1 MQLTGIAD
9 IHLHTTH
16 SDGTATVAQMLERA
30 AEARVQVV
38 AVTDHDTVAGALEA
52 RRMASQFGVDV
63 IVGEEISTQEGHLLA
78 LFIDSYI
85 APRQSAATTIAAVH
99 AQGGLCI
106 APHPYD
112 WAVVSLGRYGL
123 RERCATDWPFD
134 AIEVFNASLAWPR
147 HRCNA
152 RALAVATAL
161 GLPAVG
167 GSDAHSSATLGAGFT
182 CFAGSTAGDLYHAI
196 GTGEVAYGGQSWSLA
211 QYADITLRS
220 VRQRRLYGAVK
231 LACTDLPFLSRP
243 TGQQRALFKPAISGP
258 GGPAR
263 IAEQFQL

>member
-147 HRCNA
+147 HRCIRPSASPPVGRAIAATRGRSPSPPRWVCRQSAAAMPTQAPRSA
-152 RALAVATAL
+152 RALPA
-161 GLPAVG
+161 LPA
-167 GSDAHSSATLGAGFT
+167 A
-182 CFAGSTAGDLYHAI
+182 
-196 GTGEVAYGGQSWSLA
+196 
-211 QYADITLRS
+211 
-220 VRQRRLYGAVK
+220 
-231 LACTDLPFLSRP
+231 P
-243 TGQQRALFKPAISGP
+243 PAICITPSGQ
-258 GGPAR
+258 AR
-263 IAEQFQL
+263 LPMAARAGRSRSTPISRCAASDSAGCTARSSWRAPICRS